1 MLRNQPIGK
10 IISYYDVVLFDQV
23 SQPTAS
29 AFEAVRE

>member
-10 IISYYDVVLFDQV
+10 MTSHYDIVLFDQV
-23 SQPTAS
+23 SQSTAS